1 MHSEKV
7 YKLKIGYG
15 VFIMFEVY
23 TVSFFGHR
31 YMDYFRIAEDKVED
45 LIYKLLKEHNYV
57 EFLVG
62 RDGDF
67 DQIATSAVLKAKHSY
82 AEHRCDITW
91 VMPYE
96 KAEYNENAEDFN
108 KYYGYVEVCSESAKV
123 HPKQAIQVRN
133 RYMVEKSDLIVFW
146 VERNS
151 GGAYHTMKYA
161 VKQEKNIV
169 NLAEDDKDR

>member
-1 MHSEKV
+1 
-7 YKLKIGYG
+7 
-15 VFIMFEVY
+15 MFEVY

-31 YMDYFRIAEDKVED
+31 EMGYFRIAEDKVED
-45 LIYKLLKEHNYV
+45 LIYKLLQEHNYV

-82 AEHRCDITW
+82 SEHRCDITW

-96 KAEYNENAEDFN
+96 KAEYTNNAEDFE
-108 KYYGYVEVCSESAKV
+108 KYYDYIEVCAESNKV

-133 RYMVEKSDLIVFW
+133 RYMVDRSDLVVFW
-146 VERNS
+146 VERKT
-151 GGAYHTMKYA
+151 GGAYMTLKYA
-161 VKQEKNIV
+161 EKEQAAMI
-169 NLAEDDKDR
+169 NLAENINEEKQNFSQA